1 MVITSIE
8 ECVMSQW
15 HPPVETADQWR
26 AHYERWRDIHGPNSI
41 AAHRLRRSIA
51 TASESD
57 RLSAGQRNELLGV
70 LTQINDEGRGR

>member
-1 MVITSIE
+1 MVVTSIE
-8 ECVMSQW
+8 ESVMSKW

-26 AHYERWRDIHGPNSI
+26 AHYERWRDIHGPNSVP
-41 AAHRLRRSIA
+41 AHPLRRSIV

-57 RLSAGQRNELLGV
+57 RLSDGQRKVLLGA